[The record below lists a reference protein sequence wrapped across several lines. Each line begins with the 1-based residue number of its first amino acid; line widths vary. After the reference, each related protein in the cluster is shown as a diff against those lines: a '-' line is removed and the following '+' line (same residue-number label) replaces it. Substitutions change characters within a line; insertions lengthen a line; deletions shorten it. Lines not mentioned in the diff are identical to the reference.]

1 VSSAAVA
8 ALKIRKASAEDVE
21 DDTVLAEGAL
31 AMIAF
36 GGDREALP
44 KGDLGSSLTISQ

>member
-8 ALKIRKASAEDVE
+8 TRKIRKESAEDVE
-21 DDTVLAEGAL
+21 HDAVLADGAL
-31 AMIAF
+31 AMVAF